1 MPHPAVRKIKYV
13 AIIIITASM
22 TYFFTTQQIKVE
34 SDMPKLTAAGVV
46 HICPENKIALIERGK
61 PPGGIAMFGGHV
73 GPKESPEAA
82 FRREL
87 FEELSISKIDKL
99 KLIGINGDFGRDPRQ
114 HSVAVTYSCVTS
126 QQPRAGS
133 DAKDAYVYSAE
144 EILDLLK
151 QNPKSFAFDH
161 GKILR
166 KYLTNLKENPCSE

>member
-1 MPHPAVRKIKYV
+1 MTKYV
-13 AIIIITASM
+13 AIIVITAST
-22 TYFFTTQQIKVE
+22 TYYFTTHQIRVE

-61 PPGGIAMFGGHV
+61 PPEGIAMFGGHV

-87 FEELSISKIDKL
+87 FEELSISKIDRL
-99 KLIGINGDFGRDPRQ
+99 KLIGIHGEFGRDPRQ
-114 HSVAVTYSCVTS
+114 HSVAVTYSCVTT
-126 QQPRAGS
+126 QHPRAGS
-133 DAKDAYVYSAE
+133 DARDAYIYSAE

-151 QNPKSFAFDH
+151 RNPKSFAFDH